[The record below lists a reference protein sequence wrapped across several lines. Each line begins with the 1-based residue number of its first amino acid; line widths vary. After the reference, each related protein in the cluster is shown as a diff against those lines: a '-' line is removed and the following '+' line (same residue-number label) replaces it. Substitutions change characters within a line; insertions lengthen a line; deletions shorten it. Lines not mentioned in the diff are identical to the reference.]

1 MNRILVIDDAQE
13 FQVFLHSFLREYE
26 LTQASTV
33 SEAMQILRPEK
44 SRFDLIL
51 LDLSL
56 PDGNGLQ
63 VLSVLRES
71 VVYKDTPIIIV
82 SGDSNVL
89 TKITAFGLGAD
100 DYMIKPFDY
109 GELKARI
116 SARLRI
122 AKIQQKEKS
131 QFSYGDLVIDSTRMT
146 VSIRKSASESS
157 TVTLT
162 PTEYQILLLLT
173 HRPEMVFSR
182 EVIIDCVWGAG
193 KHVTTRTVDA
203 HVCHLRSKLE
213 ESKVDI
219 KTVLNY
225 GYKAVFNDSI

>member
-26 LTQASTV
+26 LTEATTV

-63 VLSVLRES
+63 ILSTLRES
-71 VVYKDTPIIIV
+71 AIYKDTPIIIV

-116 SARLRI
+116 SARLRV

-131 QFSYGDLVIDSTRMT
+131 QFSFGDLIIDSTRMT
-146 VSIRKSASESS
+146 VSIQKSHSEALQM
-157 TVTLT
+157 TLT

-173 HRPEMVFSR
+173 NRPEMVFSR
-182 EVIIDCVWGAG
+182 EMIIDCVWGTG

-203 HVCHLRSKLE
+203 HICHLRAKLE
-213 ESKVDI
+213 DSKADI
-219 KTVLNY
+219 KTVLNF
-225 GYKAVFNDSI
+225 GYKIVFNDNV